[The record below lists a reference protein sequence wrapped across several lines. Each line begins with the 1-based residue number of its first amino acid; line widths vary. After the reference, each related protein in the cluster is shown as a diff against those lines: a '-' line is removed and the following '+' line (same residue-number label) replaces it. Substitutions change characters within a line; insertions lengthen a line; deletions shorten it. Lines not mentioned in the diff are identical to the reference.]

1 MAAATAAKKSS
12 SSSSSKSSGSSKSS
26 SSSARKSTARSSTK
40 STSKA
45 KSPELQAVEELR
57 DKRASFDQ
65 PVVDTPV
72 AIVEGGET
80 QTVEGRAQKGDYDER
95 ITLTAEGSTILIEW
109 GSKSAHLD
117 REGAHSLMRH
127 LSNLGKGL

>member
-12 SSSSSKSSGSSKSS
+12 SGSSSSSK

-40 STSKA
+40 STSKK
-45 KSPELQAVEELR
+45 KSPELEAVEELR

-72 AIVEGGET
+72 AVVEGGET
-80 QTVEGRAQKGDYDER
+80 QTLEGRAQKGDNDER